1 MPVLEKSVNLENEP
15 NYLSTVSKDQKTED
29 GKKEERIVHTQRL
42 FQKAFDYYVFNNRDA
57 SLRENEGFFTG
68 ATQWRPEV
76 KEQIERQQKRAAAV
90 INQTAVVQNSVSGG
104 ERQSRTEIKAYA
116 FNADPEDQL
125 ESEVSTILLKYHNRQ
140 DDLDFLQSD
149 MFFTGNNAG
158 EAWAESYFSRSEPR
172 KPWGTILTRI
182 RHPRNVYLDPN
193 SREYNINKDARFCF
207 VWDYMDINVIVAEN
221 PTVSPSLFD
230 FPSDE
235 RMPKS
240 MTDSDRDEYRVQ
252 IARARGGFPGGDP
265 APFFDS
271 AFAKVKRIRMYE
283 KYRKKIFYLHDMTAT
298 DVVDS
303 FIDLTMLKE
312 LPDFIKEKFADV
324 NGSPFPFSSDIV
336 ADARALARKVPN
348 NYAVIETFEDR
359 IASHYI
365 SGRHEFEYIEDI
377 GINLFPLYRYT
388 PFLIDGQ
395 PVSYTELF
403 KHPQKEINSM
413 HSKLESMLKRSN
425 WLILGEENA
434 IADGQD
440 MTKAPDTGFVKIKPG
455 MSNRVNTWVNPGL
468 NYIGAYV
475 TLIQH
480 LQQMLTSAAGSE
492 DAFRGKSPGA
502 NVPGVSLAL
511 LRNQT
516 AMIMQPMIDKL
527 NETKRI
533 IAKTQLQMIYTWL
546 PDTVIERII
555 NQQINIDQNKN
566 LGEKIKARES
576 STTKPNIKESFRK
589 LGAIE
594 HDVVFDETV
603 SNPTMKLA
611 RLHALLEVANV
622 MQTPPP
628 MSLIMKLSDITKEDA
643 DKWMEMF
650 EQQQQLIAMG
660 LKQDGGNGQAKGP
673 DRNLPNQANVLAT
686 G

>member
-1 MPVLEKSVNLENEP
+1 MAVIDKKKNIQNEP
-15 NYLSTVSKDQKTED
+15 NYLYSVSKKQPTEI
-29 GKKEERIVHTQRL
+29 GKAIERIRHTQAL
-42 FQKAFDYYVFNNRDA
+42 FAKTFDYYLLNKRDKN
-57 SLRENEGFFTG
+57 LKENEGFFTG
-68 ATQWRPEV
+68 KTQWIQHI
-76 KEQIERQQKRAAAV
+76 KEKILRQGRAPAV

-125 ESEVSTILLKYHNRQ
+125 ESEVSTLLLKYFNKQ

-149 MFFTGNNAG
+149 MFFEGNNAG
-158 EAWAESYFSRSEPR
+158 EAWVESWFATSEPR
-172 KPWGTILTRI
+172 KPWGTILTRK

-193 SREYNINKDARFCF
+193 SKEYNFNKDARFIF
-207 VWDYMDINVIVAEN
+207 VWDYIDVNVIVAEN
-221 PTVSPSLFD
+221 PDISPSVFD
-230 FPSDE
+230 YPGAE
-235 RMPKS
+235 RQPQVQV
-240 MTDSDRDEYRVQ
+240 DSDIDEYR
-252 IARARGGFPGGDP
+252 AEARGAFAGGDP

-271 AFAKVKRIRMYE
+271 EFNKVKRIRMYE
-283 KYRKKIFYLHDMTAT
+283 KYRKNILYLHDMTAK

-303 FIDLTMLKE
+303 FIDLTMLDE
-312 LPDFIKEKFADV
+312 LPEFIREKFDEI
-324 NGSPFPFSSDIV
+324 NGQPYKFSKDIV
-336 ADARALARKVPN
+336 ADARALAKAAPH
-348 NYAVIETFEDR
+348 NYQVLENFEDR
-359 IASHYI
+359 IACHFI
-365 SGRHEFEYIEDI
+365 SGRHEFSYIPDI
-377 GINLFPLYRYT
+377 GINYFPLYRYT

-413 HSKLESMLKRSN
+413 HSKLESMLKRAN
-425 WLILGEENA
+425 WLILSEEGALAEN
-434 IADGQD
+434 QS
-440 MTKAPDTGFVKIKPG
+440 MQKAQDTGHVKVKPG
-455 MSNRVNTWVNPGL
+455 MLGKITSFVNPGL

-546 PDTVIERII
+546 PETVIERIV
-555 NQQINIDQNKN
+555 NQQINIDQNGVLRAKIDER
-566 LGEKIKARES
+566 EKGS
-576 STTKPNIKESFRK
+576 KPDIRNSFRK
-589 LGAIE
+589 LGTIE

-603 SNPTMKLA
+603 SNPSMKLA

-628 MSLIMKLSDITKEDA
+628 MSLVMKLADLSKEDG
-643 DKWMEMF
+643 DKWIEAF
-650 EQQQQLIAMG
+650 EQQQKLIAMG
-660 LKQDGGNGQAKGP
+660 LKQDGNGKAAGP
-673 DRNLPNQANVLAT
+673 DRNLPNQKNAVSAM
-686 G
+686 

>member
-1 MPVLEKSVNLENEP
+1 MPVIEKAPKMENEP
-15 NYLSTVSKDQKTED
+15 GYLSSVSKNQTTKE
-29 GKKEERIVHTQRL
+29 GKIEERIVLTQRR
-42 FQKAFDYYVFNNRDA
+42 FRKTFDYYVFNNRDA
-57 SLRENEGFFTG
+57 GLRENEGFFTG
-68 ATQWRPEV
+68 ATQWKPEV
-76 KEQIERQQKRAAAV
+76 KEKVQRKQNRAAAV

-125 ESEVSTILLKYHNRQ
+125 ESEVSTLLLKYHNKQ

-158 EAWAESYFSRSEPR
+158 EAWAESFFSKSEPR

-193 SREYNINKDARFCF
+193 SREYNINKDARFVF

-221 PTVSPSLFD
+221 PDISPSLFD
-230 FPSDE
+230 YPSDE
-235 RMPKS
+235 RMPQS
-240 MTDSDRDEYRVQ
+240 QRDSDRDAYKTQ
-252 IARARGGFPGGDP
+252 IAEARGSFPGGDP

-283 KYRKKIFYLHDMTAT
+283 KYRKKIFYLHDMTAK

-324 NGSPFPFSSDIV
+324 NGSTFPFSSDIV
-336 ADARALARKVPN
+336 ADARALAKAVPE
-348 NYAVIETFEDR
+348 NYSVIETFEDR

-413 HSKLESMLKRSN
+413 HSKLESMLKRAN
-425 WLILGEENA
+425 WLVMSEENA
-434 IADGQD
+434 LSDGVN
-440 MTKAPDTGFVKIKPG
+440 MSKAVDTGHVSVKPG
-455 MSNRVNTWVNPGL
+455 MLGKVTSWVNPGL

-502 NVPGVSLAL
+502 GTPGVALAL

-516 AMIMQPMIDKL
+516 AMIMQPMVDKL

-546 PDTVIERII
+546 PEVVIERIVD
-555 NQQINIDQNKN
+555 QQISIDQNTDLKDKI
-566 LGEKIKARES
+566 EKREANNQ
-576 STTKPNIKESFRK
+576 KPNIKDSFRK

-594 HDVVFDETV
+594 HDVVFDETI

-611 RLHALLEVANV
+611 RLHALLEVANT
-622 MQTPPP
+622 MGAPPP
-628 MSLIMKLSDITKEDA
+628 MSLVMKLADISKEDG
-643 DKWMEMF
+643 DEWMKIF
-650 EQQQQLIAMG
+650 QQQQQLIAMG
-660 LKQDGGNGQAKGP
+660 LKDGGGNNKAAGP
-673 DRNLPNQANVLAT
+673 DRNLPNQQNVLAT

>member
-1 MPVLEKSVNLENEP
+1 MPVLEKSVSFENQP
-15 NYLSTVSKDQKTED
+15 NYLDSVSKDQTTED
-29 GKKEERIVHTQRL
+29 GKKEERIIHTQGR
-42 FQKAFDYYVFNNRDA
+42 FRKAFDYYVYNNRDA

-68 ATQWRPEV
+68 ATQWKPEI
-76 KEQIERQQKRAAAV
+76 KEKIERTQNRAAAV

-125 ESEVSTILLKYHNRQ
+125 ESEISTLLLKYHNKQ

-149 MFFTGNNAG
+149 MFFHGNNAG
-158 EAWAESYFSRSEPR
+158 EAWAESFFSKTEPR

-193 SREYNINKDARFCF
+193 SREYNINKDARFVF

-221 PTVSPSLFD
+221 PNVSPTLFD
-230 FPSDE
+230 YPSDE
-235 RMPKS
+235 RMPISQK
-240 MTDSDRDEYRVQ
+240 DSDRDEYKAAISQ
-252 IARARGGFPGGDP
+252 ARGSFPGGDP
-265 APFFDS
+265 APFYDS

-283 KYRKKIFYLHDMTAT
+283 KYRKKVTYLHDMTAE
-298 DVVDS
+298 DVVES

-312 LPDFIKEKFADV
+312 LPEFIREKFPDGY
-324 NGSPFPFSSDIV
+324 NFTDLI
-336 ADARALARKVPN
+336 ADAKQLAKAAPRD
-348 NYAVIETFEDR
+348 YAILETFEDR

-365 SGRHEFEYIEDI
+365 SGRHEFEYIPDI

-413 HSKLESMLKRSN
+413 HSKLESMLKRAN
-425 WLILGEENA
+425 WLVISEEGA
-434 IADGQD
+434 LSDGMNMQ
-440 MTKAPDTGFVKIKPG
+440 KAQDTGNITVKPG
-455 MSNRVNTWVNPGL
+455 NMGKIQSWVNPGL
-468 NYIGAYV
+468 NFIGAYV

-480 LQQMLTSAAGSE
+480 LQSMLTSAAGSE

-546 PDTVIERII
+546 PDTVIERIV
-555 NQQINIDQNKN
+555 NQQINIDQNKG
-566 LGEKIKARES
+566 LSEKIKAREKDTS
-576 STTKPNIKESFRK
+576 KPNIKESFRK

-628 MSLIMKLSDITKEDA
+628 MSLVMKLSDISKEDA
-643 DKWMEMF
+643 DEWREMF
-650 EQQQQLIAMG
+650 QQQQQLIAAG
-660 LKQDGGNGQAKGP
+660 LAQGGNGKAAGP
-673 DRNLPNQANVLAT
+673 DRNLSNQENVRAT
-686 G
+686 GIS

>member
-1 MPVLEKSVNLENEP
+1 MPVIENTPNLENKP
-15 NYLSTVSKDQKTED
+15 GYLDDVGDKQPTKE
-29 GKKEERIVHTQRL
+29 GKIIERIKHTQAL
-42 FQKAFDYYVFNNRDA
+42 FAKAYDYYFLNKRDKN
-57 SLRENEGFFTG
+57 LKENEGFFTG
-68 ATQWRPEV
+68 RTQWRRDI
-76 KEQIERQQKRAAAV
+76 KDKIERQGRAPAI

-116 FNADPEDQL
+116 FNADPDDQL
-125 ESEVSTILLKYHNRQ
+125 ESEVSTTVLKYHNKQ

-149 MFFTGNNAG
+149 MFFVGNNSG
-158 EAWAESYFSRSEPR
+158 EAWAESFFSRNEPR

-182 RHPRNVYLDPN
+182 RHARNVYLDPN
-193 SREYNINKDARFCF
+193 SKEYNFNKDARFVF
-207 VWDYMDINVIVAEN
+207 IWDYIDIKVIVAEN
-221 PTVSPSLFD
+221 PDVSPSIFD
-230 FPSDE
+230 YPGPEVQPQSQIDH
-235 RMPKS
+235 
-240 MTDSDRDEYRVQ
+240 DIDEYR
-252 IARARGGFPGGDP
+252 AEARGAFPGGDP

-271 AFAKVKRIRMYE
+271 EFHKVKRIRMYE
-283 KYRKKIFYLHDMTAT
+283 KYRKKIFYLHDMTAD
-298 DVVDS
+298 DVVNS

-312 LPDFIKEKFADV
+312 LPQFIKDKFNEI
-324 NGSPFPFSSDIV
+324 NGGPYPFSKDII
-336 ADARALARKVPN
+336 ADARALAKVAPEV
-348 NYAVIETFEDR
+348 YTVIENFEDR

-365 SGRHEFEYIEDI
+365 SGQHEFSYNPDI

-425 WLILGEENA
+425 WLILAEEGA
-434 IADGQD
+434 LAEDQD
-440 MTKAPDTGFVKIKPG
+440 MNKAPDTGTVYLKPSGLNKIK
-455 MSNRVNTWVNPGL
+455 TWANPGL

-480 LQQMLTSAAGSE
+480 LIQMLTSAAGSE

-546 PDTVIERII
+546 DDSVIERIV
-555 NQQINIDQNKN
+555 NQQISIDQNQG
-566 LGEKIKARES
+566 LREKIKKREEDS
-576 STTKPNIKESFRK
+576 QKPNIKDSFQK
-589 LGAIE
+589 LGSME
-594 HDVVFDETV
+594 HDVVFDETI

-628 MSLIMKLSDITKEDA
+628 MGLVMKLADLSKEDG
-643 DKWMEMF
+643 DEWLEMF
-650 EQQQQLIAMG
+650 QQQQKLIAMG
-660 LKQDGGNGQAKGP
+660 LQQGGNGQKNAAGP